1 MSSRAADGRV
11 DVLVVGG
18 GLGGVAA
25 ALAAADAGAVVV
37 LTAEEPVIGGQV
49 TAQAV
54 SPLDEH
60 PLIETTGA
68 PASYQE
74 FRRRVRAH
82 YGGLVNP
89 GGGWVSRLCFEPE
102 VGRVVLEGMLAE
114 HVAAGRLRVET
125 SRRPVAARTDPAT
138 GDVVAVELAGPG
150 GRTDVHRA
158 AVVVDATELGD
169 LLVLAGTDTVIGS
182 EGQDLFGEPHAVPG
196 GPDPAAEQSCT
207 WVAALRLEDHPT
219 TPVSAPVDHQ
229 RLAAEQPFGLDLAG
243 WDGTV
248 HRYGMF
254 RDGPDGRPPFWTY
267 RRVRD
272 AAQLGGRDAIV
283 LNWAGND
290 YAGSGLVADPA
301 RTHRGARDLTL
312 AFVHWLQTEA
322 PRDDGGRG
330 HPEIALAPDV
340 TGTDDGLALAPY
352 VRESRRLASAH
363 PVTEH
368 DLVAAGGAEHARVVA
383 DAVGTAWYHADLHPR
398 IGYPDSVYA
407 PTAPFHVP
415 AGALVAEPGRGP
427 ANLLAGAKNLAA
439 TQVAAAAYRVH
450 PGEWSVGE
458 AAGVAAAL
466 AVATGRRPA
475 DLLRSPGGVR
485 DVQLALLRRGTP
497 LVWARDLPTTHPG
510 ATAATLAVL
519 AGAVVGPRATSLD
532 LRPDEPATGPELA
545 ALAEAFGL
553 SHLPEGDTWAEATA
567 AAVALAGGPRRAG
580 QTATGTSPHLLPD
593 ESADLLPDPPT
604 DLPARRRGTDLPADR
619 RLERA

>member
-1 MSSRAADGRV
+1 MSGASADEDRV

-25 ALAAADAGAVVV
+25 ALAAADAGAAVV
-37 LTAEEPVIGGQV
+37 LTAEEPVLGGQV

-82 YGGLVNP
+82 YGGLANP

-114 HVAAGRLRVET
+114 HVAAGRVRVET
-125 SRRPVAARTDPAT
+125 SRRPVAVRRDAAT
-138 GDVVAVELAGPG
+138 GDVVAVETAGPG
-150 GRTDVHRA
+150 GRTDVHAA

-169 LLVLAGTDTVIGS
+169 LLALAGADWVVGS
-182 EGQDLFGEPHAVPG
+182 EGQDAFGEPHAVPG

-207 WVAALRLEDHPT
+207 WVAALRLEAGPT
-219 TPVSAPVDHQ
+219 APVPAPADYR

-254 RDGPDGRPPFWTY
+254 HEGPDGRPPFWTY

-272 AAQLGGRDAIV
+272 AAQLGGHDAIV

-301 RTHRGARDLTL
+301 RTHRAARDLTL

-330 HPEIALAPDV
+330 HPELALAPDV
-340 TGTDDGLALAPY
+340 TGTADGLALAPY
-352 VRESRRLASAH
+352 VRESRRLAARR
-363 PVTEH
+363 PVTGH
-368 DLVAAGGAEHARVVA
+368 DLVAPAAAEHAPVLA

-398 IGYPDSVYA
+398 VGHPGSVYA
-407 PTAPFHVP
+407 PTAPFQVP
-415 AGALVAEPGRGP
+415 ARSLVAEPGRGP
-427 ANLLAGAKNLAA
+427 GNLLAGAKNLAA

-458 AAGVAAAL
+458 AAGTAAAL
-466 AVATGRRPA
+466 AVARRRRPA
-475 DLLRSPGGVR
+475 DLLRDPDGVR
-485 DVQLALLRRGTP
+485 EVQLALLRRGTP
-497 LVWARDLPTTHPG
+497 LVWARDLPATHPSVV
-510 ATAATLAVL
+510 AATVAVL
-519 AGAVVGPRATSLD
+519 AGGVVGDRATGLE
-532 LRPDEPATGPELA
+532 LRPDEPATDAELL
-545 ALAEAFGL
+545 ALARAFGL
-553 SHLPEGDTWAEATA
+553 ERPPEGDTWGRA
-567 AAVALAGGPRRAG
+567 AAAALAASPPGRRPR
-580 QTATGTSPHLLPD
+580 PD
-593 ESADLLPDPPT
+593 RPT
-604 DLPARRRGTDLPADR
+604 DLPAQAAEQTDLPDSR